1 MTFLLWESIFFNLII
16 LVDYMQRGEDEPIDI
31 IPPEKIA
38 FIAYNIGV
46 FESVQKFGS
55 LIVNGKIRGN
65 DGSDVTRIAKLLSE
79 ANAFYDAE
87 MISQLINAM
96 LRSYHNNTK
105 DHIRKPTIEG
115 VTASEV
121 NYVMRQ
127 LKTTGISLP

>member
-1 MTFLLWESIFFNLII
+1 
-16 LVDYMQRGEDEPIDI
+16 MQHGEDEPIDI

-55 LIVNGKIRGN
+55 LIVNGKISGN
-65 DGSDVTRIAKLLSE
+65 DGSDVSRIAELLSE
-79 ANAFYDAE
+79 ASAFYDAE

-96 LRSYHNNTK
+96 LRNFSNNTK
-105 DHIRKPTIEG
+105 DHTRKPAIEG
-115 VTASEV
+115 VAASEF

>member
-1 MTFLLWESIFFNLII
+1 
-16 LVDYMQRGEDEPIDI
+16 
-31 IPPEKIA
+31 
-38 FIAYNIGV
+38 
-46 FESVQKFGS
+46 
-55 LIVNGKIRGN
+55 N
-65 DGSDVTRIAKLLSE
+65 DGSDVSRIAELLSE

-96 LRSYHNNTK
+96 LRSYHNDTKENT
-105 DHIRKPTIEG
+105 RKPTMES